1 MECRIMAV
9 VQVETGVMA
18 TRNAAFVCFHTDNY
32 KHYAGAPAEWGE
44 KALNADVTLF
54 AAVVRWTGAIG
65 FPGGLVEEGETIL
78 ECAIRECREEI
89 GFSPSAE
96 NLIPVCSHEINPGF
110 RSHLF
115 SYKVTP
121 EELYDI
127 QRNSVDAEHARL
139 EGCGVIVYHST
150 KASRKNIL
158 NTPGAKSVRE
168 ELEVLMDKGVI

>member
-1 MECRIMAV
+1 MERYNMAV
-9 VQVETGVMA
+9 AQVKTGSMA
-18 TRNAAFVCFHTDNY
+18 DRNAAFVCLHTDNY

-65 FPGGLVEEGETIL
+65 FPGGLVEAGETLL
-78 ECAIRECREEI
+78 ECAIRECREEV

-96 NLIPVCSHEINPGF
+96 NLVPVCSHEINPGF

-168 ELEVLMDKGVI
+168 ELEVLMEKGVI